1 MAFVEVDGSIAW
13 LFRNC
18 RQSLRE
24 LYHSLLKLPQDAQ
37 DASEGQRC
45 SDEIGRLDMWD
56 TETGASEGHL
66 DHALRLSSRLRDG
79 VVELLQD
86 LGQLSAEGMASKIAR
101 PDHLLTLPQPWRS
114 SHDQRIS
121 PMRVLRPLFQSLI
134 T

>member
-18 RQSLRE
+18 QQSLRE
-24 LYHSLLKLPQDAQ
+24 LYHSLLRDAQ
-37 DASEGQRC
+37 DASEAQRC

-86 LGQLSAEGMASKIAR
+86 LAQLSAEGMACKTSR
-101 PDHLLTLPQPWRS
+101 P
-114 SHDQRIS
+114 
-121 PMRVLRPLFQSLI
+121 
-134 T
+134 

>member
-1 MAFVEVDGSIAW
+1 MAFVEFDGSIAW

-24 LYHSLLKLPQDAQ
+24 LHHSLLRDAQ

-86 LGQLSAEGMASKIAR
+86 LAQLSAEGMALKTSR
-101 PDHLLTLPQPWRS
+101 P
-114 SHDQRIS
+114 
-121 PMRVLRPLFQSLI
+121 
-134 T
+134 

>member
-13 LFRNC
+13 LVKNC
-18 RQSLRE
+18 RKSLRE
-24 LYHSLLKLPQDAQ
+24 LHDSLLKLPGDAQ

-66 DHALRLSSRLRDG
+66 DHALLLSSRLRDG

-86 LGQLSAEGMASKIAR
+86 LAQLSAEGMVCKT
-101 PDHLLTLPQPWRS
+101 P
-114 SHDQRIS
+114 S
-121 PMRVLRPLFQSLI
+121 P
-134 T
+134 